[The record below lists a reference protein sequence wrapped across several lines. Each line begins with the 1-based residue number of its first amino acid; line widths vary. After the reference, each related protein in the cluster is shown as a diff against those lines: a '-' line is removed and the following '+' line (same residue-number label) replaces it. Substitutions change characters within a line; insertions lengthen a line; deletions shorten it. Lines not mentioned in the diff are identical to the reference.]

1 VNLTLDSPLV
11 VNANENIALDLE
23 FDLSHPA
30 FIVAHVPPGNGTTM
44 WAVNFSGPIR
54 RRHFTTCGA

>member
-1 VNLTLDSPLV
+1 LV
-11 VNANENIALDLE
+11 VNANENTALGLE

-44 WAVNFSGPIR
+44 WAANFSGPIR